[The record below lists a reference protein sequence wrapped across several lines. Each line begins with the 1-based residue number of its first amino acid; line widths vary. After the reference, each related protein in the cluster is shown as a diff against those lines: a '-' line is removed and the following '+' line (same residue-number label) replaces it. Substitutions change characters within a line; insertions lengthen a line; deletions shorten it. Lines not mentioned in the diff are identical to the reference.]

1 MPVVLAVGFSTG
13 VRDAWSHIATAIPK
27 FVLFLVI
34 LLLAFLIAR
43 ALAKITKTVLRRI
56 GFDRAVERGGIQR
69 ALAHSRYDASD
80 LLAKIV
86 YYAVLLIGLSMAFG
100 VFGPNPISDYL
111 RAVVAYLPRLVVAI
125 VIVVIAAAIA
135 RVVRDLVG
143 TVLSGLPYGAGVA
156 TAASALILVIGIF
169 AALNQLD
176 IAQTVVNATY
186 IALLVAIVGVTVIGV
201 GGGLV
206 EPMRHRWE
214 RWLSRAEDEAP
225 RAREAVRN
233 RPTPP
238 PPPYPTV
245 PATPTEAPAG
255 YPGDYAFGDF
265 APGNVAA
272 GDFAPTDVAPGE
284 YPPGDAAPGERS
296 TGDYAPPDRGRSSTD
311 RPARP
316 TDETIPIYGDPPL
329 SGGSWSDEQEPPSRS
344 S

>member
-13 VRDAWSHIATAIPK
+13 VSNAWSRVATAIPK
-27 FVLFLVI
+27 FLLFLVI

-56 GFDRAVERGGIQR
+56 GFDRAVERGGVQR
-69 ALAHSRYDASD
+69 ALTHSRYDASD
-80 LLAKIV
+80 ILAKIV

-143 TVLSGLPYGAGVA
+143 NALSGLPYGAGVA

-169 AALNQLD
+169 AALNQLE

-186 IALLVAIVGVTVIGV
+186 VALLVAIVGVTVIGV

-225 RAREAVRN
+225 QAREAVRN

-238 PPPYPTV
+238 PPPPPPYPT
-245 PATPTEAPAG
+245 AEPTG
-255 YPGDYAFGDF
+255 YPGDSVPGDF
-265 APGNVAA
+265 AP
-272 GDFAPTDVAPGE
+272 
-284 YPPGDAAPGERS
+284 
-296 TGDYAPPDRGRSSTD
+296 TGDYAPPGGDPTRGSSD
-311 RPARP
+311 RPARPTRP
-316 TDETIPIYGDPPL
+316 TDETIPIYGDTPL
-329 SGGSWSDEQEPPSRS
+329 YGEGLYGEGEPPPRS